1 MKREIGTCPKCEKT
15 QIRTQLTEKSVTV
28 RAFGSCAAAQSDPG
42 GGVFDDTDTGNAP
55 SKRMNSVC
63 PPQVGNKSE
72 RVPRERRRSAH
83 GVRTRDAAT
92 RLAGSGAS
100 RRPFVTHSAV
110 AARVFRLFCRFF
122 FSGVGGTAVVRTV
135 EYRFSVGGAR
145 TVTRPR
151 LIADR

>member
-1 MKREIGTCPKCEKT
+1 MRKNPNPHPINGKISHGPG
-15 QIRTQLTEKSVTV
+15 VWVV
-28 RAFGSCAAAQSDPG
+28 RRGAVWSG

-100 RRPFVTHSAV
+100 RRLFVTHSAV

-151 LIADR
+151 LIADRWWLD